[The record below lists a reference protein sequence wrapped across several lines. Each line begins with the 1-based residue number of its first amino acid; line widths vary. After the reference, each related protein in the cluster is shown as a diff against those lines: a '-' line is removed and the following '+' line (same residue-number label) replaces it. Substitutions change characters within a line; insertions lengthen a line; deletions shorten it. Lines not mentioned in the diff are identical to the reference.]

1 MGEKGCPHFFQ
12 GILFL
17 LAGILYDGSEYINR
31 ENENQGGT
39 AMEWRQKYEQWLREP
54 QLDPELKRLLE
65 QRRNDERWLEDCF
78 YKNLEFGTGGMR
90 GEIGPGT
97 NRMNMYTVRKAS
109 EGLARYI
116 QSFGDE
122 AKQRGVVIAYDSR
135 HKSPEFAMEAAKTLA
150 TNGIQTYVFDE
161 LRPTPELSF
170 AVRYLRAF
178 AGIVITASHNPPE
191 YNGYKVYGEDGGQLP
206 PAVADQ
212 VIRYVNEVENE
223 LAIHVEDEETL
234 REKGLI
240 RIIGSEVDDAYI
252 HAVKT
257 ISIHP
262 ELAREAA
269 INIVFTPLH
278 GTSNKPVRRA
288 LAELGYQN
296 VFVVKEQELPD
307 PNFSTV
313 ASPNPEEHAAFA
325 MAMELGKQMNAD
337 LLIATDP
344 DADRMGVAVTNDKGN
359 YVVLTGN
366 QTGGLLLHYL
376 LSQRKAQGTLPENG
390 VVLKT
395 IVTSEFG
402 RAIAQSFGLETVD
415 TLTGFKFIGE
425 KMKEYE
431 QTGQYAFQFG
441 YEESYGYLIGD
452 FVRDKDA
459 VQAAVLAAEVCA
471 FYKKQGLSLYE
482 ALLQL
487 FDQYGYYREGQ
498 RSLTLKGK
506 EGAEAIAAIL
516 ASFRQQP
523 PVEAA
528 GKKVTVI
535 EDYKTKE
542 RTNTLTGEKTAID
555 LPTSNVLK
563 YILEDGSWFCLRP
576 SGTEPKMKAYFG
588 VKGTSLEDSEE
599 RLARLTEAVMQR
611 VKDVLSTVSPSYAQ

>member
-1 MGEKGCPHFFQ
+1 
-12 GILFL
+12 
-17 LAGILYDGSEYINR
+17 
-31 ENENQGGT
+31 
-39 AMEWRQKYEQWLREP
+39 MEWRQKYEQWLREP
-54 QLDPELKRLLE
+54 QLDPELKRMLE
-65 QRRNDERWLEDCF
+65 QRRDDERWLEDCF

-97 NRMNMYTVRKAS
+97 NRMNIYTVRKAS

-116 QSFGDE
+116 RSFGDE
-122 AKQRGVVIAYDSR
+122 AKRRGVVIAYDSR
-135 HKSPEFAMEAAKTLA
+135 HQSPEFAMEAAKTLA

-223 LAIHVEDEETL
+223 LAIHVEDEKTL

-262 ELAREAA
+262 ELARETA

-296 VFVVKEQELPD
+296 VFVVKEQERPD

-325 MAMELGKQMNAD
+325 MAMELGEQVNAD

-344 DADRMGVAVTNDKGN
+344 DADRLGIAVKNGSGK
-359 YVVLTGN
+359 YIVLTGN
-366 QTGGLLLHYL
+366 QTGALLLHYL
-376 LSQRKAQGTLPENG
+376 LSQRKEKGLLPPNG

-402 RAIAQSFGLETVD
+402 RAIAASFGLETID
-415 TLTGFKFIGE
+415 MLTGFKFIGE
-425 KMKEYE
+425 KIKEYE

-471 FYKKQGLSLYE
+471 FYKKQGRSLYE

-516 ASFRQQP
+516 TSFRQQP

-555 LPTSNVLK
+555 LPASNVLK

-576 SGTEPKMKAYFG
+576 SGTEPKIKVYFG

-599 RLARLTEAVMQR
+599 RLARLADAVMQR
-611 VKDVLSTVSPSYAQ
+611 VQDVLSTVSPSYAQ